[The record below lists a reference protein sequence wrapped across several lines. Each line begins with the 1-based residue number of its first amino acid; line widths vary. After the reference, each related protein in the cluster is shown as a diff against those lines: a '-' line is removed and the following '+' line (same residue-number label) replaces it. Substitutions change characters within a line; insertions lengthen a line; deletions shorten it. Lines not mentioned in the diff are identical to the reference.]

1 MKFLNMGLFLNNNK
15 YVSSLFVK
23 NIYIIIDYK
32 ASQQLIGIKKL
43 LAGRYY
49 KQKYVI

>member
-23 NIYIIIDYK
+23 KNIIIDYK